1 MPNAFE
7 IGMCCQSGDK
17 KGKKPNWFIYWLF
30 GMMMV
35 KNCVCFIFSYFL
47 CLYLHL
53 RGLLQEICRLVDRKI
68 FLYDA
73 REFVYCPIPISKAL
87 TTYHYKV
94 VTYYFVSVNSTSSTS
109 STKYDPDL
117 LKSDVHHAKARV
129 QRLKRELA
137 NINSEMDF
145 KQRGVDTLHT

>member
-1 MPNAFE
+1 MS
-7 IGMCCQSGDK
+7 IVQIISYTHTLTDYHDK
-17 KGKKPNWFIYWLF
+17 F
-30 GMMMV
+30 
-35 KNCVCFIFSYFL
+35 
-47 CLYLHL
+47 
-53 RGLLQEICRLVDRKI
+53 
-68 FLYDA
+68 
-73 REFVYCPIPISKAL
+73 
-87 TTYHYKV
+87 

>member
-1 MPNAFE
+1 MS
-7 IGMCCQSGDK
+7 IVQIISYTHTLTDYHDK
-17 KGKKPNWFIYWLF
+17 FF
-30 GMMMV
+30 
-35 KNCVCFIFSYFL
+35 
-47 CLYLHL
+47 
-53 RGLLQEICRLVDRKI
+53 
-68 FLYDA
+68 
-73 REFVYCPIPISKAL
+73 
-87 TTYHYKV
+87 TYS
-94 VTYYFVSVNSTSSTS
+94 FVSVNSTSSTS

>member
-1 MPNAFE
+1 
-7 IGMCCQSGDK
+7 
-17 KGKKPNWFIYWLF
+17 
-30 GMMMV
+30 MMMV

-47 CLYLHL
+47 CLYPHL

-68 FLYDA
+68 FLYNA
-73 REFVYCPIPISKAL
+73 QELSIVLIISYTL
-87 TTYHYKV
+87 TEYHNK
-94 VTYYFVSVNSTSSTS
+94 VTYFFVSVNSTSSTS

>member
-47 CLYLHL
+47 CLYPHL
-53 RGLLQEICRLVDRKI
+53 RGLLQEICRLVDKKI

-73 REFVYCPIPISKAL
+73 REFVYCPIFISNAL

>member
-47 CLYLHL
+47 CLYPHL

-68 FLYDA
+68 FLYNA
-73 REFVYCPIPISKAL
+73 QGLSIVQIISYTL
-87 TTYHYKV
+87 TEYHNK
-94 VTYYFVSVNSTSSTS
+94 VTYFFVSVNSTSSTS

>member
-73 REFVYCPIPISKAL
+73 REFVYCPIQYQYQNWYSKTLLCNTNIGNNTSDSALAIPISI
-87 TTYHYKV
+87 
-94 VTYYFVSVNSTSSTS
+94 SVMRI
-109 STKYDPDL
+109 KFLQYQYP
-117 LKSDVHHAKARV
+117 
-129 QRLKRELA
+129 
-137 NINSEMDF
+137 
-145 KQRGVDTLHT
+145 